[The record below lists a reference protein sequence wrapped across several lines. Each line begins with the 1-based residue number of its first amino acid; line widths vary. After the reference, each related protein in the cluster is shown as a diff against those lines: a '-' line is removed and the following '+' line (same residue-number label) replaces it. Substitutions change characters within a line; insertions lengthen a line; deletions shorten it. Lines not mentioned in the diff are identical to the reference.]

1 MRLAY
6 SVLSAEYESIRADS
20 HAAEVL
26 FEEHAAISRKEIEM
40 RRQQFEEA
48 NKCILRPQEIEK
60 LRQQLLEELE
70 LPTREAM
77 NELEYEVEDATQSYA
92 KAVRALR
99 SLRAQHDVEVAR
111 LLSENESLRRDHS
124 QELRVLHKEL
134 RVMEDIL
141 KFKSQEVKQLE
152 KQLRDSTHVLARD
165 DALATQSNLRK
176 LAVLAAEKAEER
188 LAAQISLTG
197 QLERRLSS
205 TVAQIT
211 VREDHIER
219 LMSSLNEAESHKVIL
234 LRKVETDQRKHL
246 EEVKRVTAH
255 ANLAIAELKARFD
268 VERVEAANA
277 TRSISLK
284 LTSHEDCLKIIQDE
298 CDRRAR
304 SAEASSRRAH
314 QSATASKLES
324 DLKLDASATELIA
337 CKSELL
343 KASGETEGLR
353 RALAAMDGGSGK
365 QLPTYFNLL
374 EQCKSVRAKH
384 AFLSRSSQEYIWD

>member
-1 MRLAY
+1 MRSAY

-26 FEEHAAISRKEIEM
+26 FEEHAAISRKEIEL

-48 NKCILRPQEIEK
+48 HKCILRPQEMQK

-70 LPTREAM
+70 LPTRKAM

-134 RVMEDIL
+134 RVMEDIIQL
-141 KFKSQEVKQLE
+141 KSQEVKQLE
-152 KQLRDSTHVLARD
+152 NQLRDSTHVLARD
-165 DALATQSNLRK
+165 DALATESNLRK
-176 LAVLAAEKAEER
+176 HAVLAAEKAEER

-205 TVAQIT
+205 ATAQIT
-211 VREDHIER
+211 EREDHIER

-234 LRKVETDQRKHL
+234 LRKVETDQRRHL

-255 ANLAIAELKARFD
+255 ANLSIAELKARFD
-268 VERVEAANA
+268 VERVETANA
-277 TRSISLK
+277 TQSLSLR
-284 LTSHEDCLKIIQDE
+284 LTSHEECLKIIQDE
-298 CDRRAR
+298 CDRRAH
-304 SAEASSRRAH
+304 SAEASARRAH